1 MAIDI
6 THSPDP
12 NMGTMAMEEAPIDGR
27 GMVKRGE
34 MDLGGGEHCFD
45 HYHFLRKIHL
55 FKLNI

>member
-27 GMVKRGE
+27 GMVKRRE

-45 HYHFLRKIHL
+45 YFLRKIHL
-55 FKLNI
+55 FKFNF